1 MTSATATPTGTVI
14 RAANADDLDVIV
26 TMAESFLR
34 ETPYGTQIGTNPDRL
49 RVFAW
54 DLLQKDDAT
63 IALAESDGAV
73 VGMIALW
80 CFVHPFSGERIA
92 AELVWWVN
100 PETRGSAGV
109 RLLKWAEAWAKDQGA
124 VALQMVAP
132 TDRVGDFY
140 ARVGYERVEVS
151 YQRRF

>member
-1 MTSATATPTGTVI
+1 MTSAIATPAGTVI
-14 RAANADDLDVIV
+14 RAATADDLDAIV
-26 TMAESFLR
+26 TMAQAFLR

-54 DLLQKDDAT
+54 DLLQKDDAA
-63 IALAESDGAV
+63 IAVAESDGAV

-80 CFVHPFSGERIA
+80 CFLHPFSGERIA

-124 VALQMVAP
+124 VALQMIAP
-132 TDRVGDFY
+132 TDRVANF
-140 ARVGYERVEVS
+140 YERCGFVKIEVA
-151 YQRRF
+151 YQRSL

>member
-1 MTSATATPTGTVI
+1 MIATLTHAGTVI
-14 RAANADDLDVIV
+14 RAATSADLDAIV
-26 TMAESFLR
+26 TMAQAFLR

-49 RVFAW
+49 RNFAAG
-54 DLLQKDDAT
+54 LLEKDGAA
-63 IALAESDGAV
+63 IALAEIDGAV

-80 CFVHPFSGERIA
+80 CFPHPFSGERIA

-109 RLLKWAEAWAKDQGA
+109 RLLKWAEAWARDQGA

-132 TDRVGDFY
+132 TDRIGDFY
-140 ARVGYERVEVS
+140 ARVGYERIEVS